1 MNSGAA
7 AAQLVG
13 FKRHLRAEVSPG
25 RGAYLFSE
33 HGVTVLKGSQIETL
47 AMLLDGTRNM
57 YDLLGAVPSGM
68 APNQVASLLAQLA
81 QAGLV
86 TARSPLTSSLDEQTV
101 AYWEAGDLD
110 AAAAVASTAQQRL
123 QLFTVGDIDE
133 AGALTALR
141 AAGLTV
147 TNDFASSA
155 VDLALST
162 ADLSVVLCDDYLN
175 LRLAEIDELHRAA
188 GRPWLLAKP
197 IGAKVWCGPVFQ
209 PPEPGCWH
217 CLAVRS
223 WGHRNA
229 EACAQSAL
237 GRQGPARS
245 PAASIR
251 PLTATAMHLI
261 ALEAT
266 KWLAGYRYAGQ
277 RAVWTFDS
285 FDLRGRHHEVQVR
298 PQCPICGDPDL
309 MRRQARRP
317 VVIAPRRKSCY
328 GGGGHRSA
336 APEQVLE
343 QYRHL
348 ISPVTGIVKEIRR
361 DDRGP
366 AFFNAFRSGVNVAST
381 VRNMDMLCSAMRAE
395 NSGKGITPLHA
406 KVSALCEAIERYCGN
421 FHGDEERVFGSLRS
435 LGEVAIH
442 PNTCQLYHERQYAA
456 RSAWNAEHPLFQ
468 YVCDPFDEDAV
479 ISWTPVWSLTQ
490 RRHRYLP
497 TGLLYYGVP
506 DDNGTHG
513 RHYVHG
519 DSNGAAAGSSIE
531 DAVLQGLL
539 ELIER
544 DAVAIW
550 WYNRTRA
557 PGVDLDA
564 FSDPWLDEL
573 RSVYAG
579 LGREVWVLDVTSDLG
594 IPVMVAISRNISGG
608 PEEIVFGFGAH
619 LDPSVALRRA
629 LTELNQMM
637 PILVSNVDNE
647 RPVPRDPDLEAWR
660 HSATV
665 GNQPHLVPDPGER
678 PRVPGD
684 YNYAPCEDLSEDV
697 AAIQGKLE
705 ALGMEV
711 LVLDQTRPDIGLPVV
726 KVIVPGLRPFWARF
740 APGRLYDVPVCL
752 GRLAEPTPYEELNPI
767 PIFL

>member
-1 MNSGAA
+1 MNTGSA

-33 HGVTVLKGSQIETL
+33 HGVTVLQGSQIEAL
-47 AMLLDGTRNM
+47 AALLDGTRNM

-68 APNQVASLLAQLA
+68 APGEVASLLTQLA
-81 QAGLV
+81 EAGLV

-101 AYWEAGDLD
+101 AYWEAGGID
-110 AAAAVASTAQQRL
+110 AAAAAAAITQQRV
-123 QLFTVGDIDE
+123 QLFTIGDLDD

-141 AAGLTV
+141 SAGLTV
-147 TNDFASSA
+147 ANDPTLGASA
-155 VDLALST
+155 LA
-162 ADLSVVLCDDYLN
+162 AAELSVVLCDDYLN
-175 LRLAEIDELHRAA
+175 PRLAEIDALHQAA
-188 GRPWLLAKP
+188 GRPWLLARP

-209 PPEPGCWH
+209 PLEPGCWH
-217 CLAVRS
+217 CLAVRL

-229 EACAQSAL
+229 EACAQTAL

-261 ALEAT
+261 ALEAS
-266 KWLAGYRYAGQ
+266 KWLAGYRYDGQ
-277 RAVWTFDS
+277 RSVWTFDS
-285 FDLRGRHHEVQVR
+285 FDLLGRHHEVQAR
-298 PQCPICGDPDL
+298 PQCRACGDPDL
-309 MRRQARRP
+309 VRNRSHQP
-317 VVIAPRRKSCY
+317 VLITPRRKACY
-328 GGGGHRSA
+328 TGGGHRSQSA
-336 APEQVLE
+336 DQVLDRY
-343 QYRHL
+343 QHL

-361 DDRGP
+361 DNRGP
-366 AFFNAFRSGVNVAST
+366 AFFNTFRSGTNVAST
-381 VRNMDMLCSAMRAE
+381 IRNIDSLRSATRAD
-395 NSGKGITPLHA
+395 NSGKGITALHA
-406 KVSALCEAIERYCGN
+406 KVSALCEAVERYSGN
-421 FHGDEERVFGSLRS
+421 FHGDEERIPGSLRS
-435 LGEVAIH
+435 LGEAAIH
-442 PNTCQLYHERQYAA
+442 PNACQLYHERQYAE
-456 RSAWNAEHPLFQ
+456 RVNWNAGHAAFQ
-468 YVCDPFDEDAV
+468 YICDPLDEDAELD
-479 ISWTPVWSLTQ
+479 WTPVWSLTQ
-490 RRHRYLP
+490 RRPRYLP

-506 DDNGTHG
+506 DGHG
-513 RHYVHG
+513 HGKHYVHA
-519 DSNGAAAGSSIE
+519 DSNGSAAGSSLE

-550 WYNRTRA
+550 WYNRSRL

-564 FSDPWLDEL
+564 FADPWVDEL

-579 LGREVWVLDVTSDLG
+579 LGREVWVLDVTADLD
-594 IPVMVAISRNISGG
+594 IPVMVAISRRTGEG
-608 PEEIVFGFGAH
+608 PEDIMFGFGAH
-619 LDPSVALRRA
+619 LDPRVALRRA

-637 PILVSNVDNE
+637 PALVSNVDD
-647 RPVPRDPDLEAWR
+647 VPARGADPDLEAWR
-660 HSATV
+660 RTATIA
-665 GNQPHLVPDPGER
+665 NQPYLVPHPGER
-678 PRVPGD
+678 ARVPGD

-697 AAIQGKLE
+697 TAIQGKLE

-740 APGRLYDVPVCL
+740 APGRLYDVPVRC
-752 GRLAEPTPYEELNPI
+752 GRQAEPTSYEELNPI